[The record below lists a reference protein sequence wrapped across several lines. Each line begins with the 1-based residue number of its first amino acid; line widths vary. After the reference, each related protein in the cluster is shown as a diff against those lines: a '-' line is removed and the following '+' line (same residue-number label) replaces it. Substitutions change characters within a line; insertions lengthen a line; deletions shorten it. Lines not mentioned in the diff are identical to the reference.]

1 MKGVR
6 IMNTLT
12 SIGESA
18 KLASYQLATITTKQ
32 KNDVLTTISRKLIEN
47 TKKIIEANHQDL
59 LLARQNGIS
68 ESLIDRLKLDEQR
81 INDMAKSVIEI
92 ASLADPV
99 GRILGGETRPNGLK
113 IEKVSVPLGILG
125 IIYEARP
132 NVTVDAA
139 CLCLKSS
146 NTVILRGGKEAIESN
161 IVLSEIMR
169 DALIENNLSRDCIQL
184 IHDTSRTSSQDLMTL
199 TGYIDALIPRG
210 GKSLIQAVVRDSKVP
225 VIETGA
231 GNCHIFVDESADL
244 QMALDICI
252 NAKTSRPSV
261 CNAVETV
268 LIHQN
273 IASHFLTL
281 LVDELSKYNV
291 DIRGC
296 VQCKKIVP
304 TVSIATDEDYE
315 TEYDDLILALRVVP
329 NIDEAIQHIRKYTTH
344 HSEAI
349 ITNSL
354 ENSTLFTSTLDS
366 AALYVNASTRFTDG
380 SEFGFGAEIG
390 ISTQKLHARGP
401 MGLNELTSYKYI
413 INGNGQVR

>member
-1 MKGVR
+1 
-6 IMNTLT
+6 MNTLT

-47 TKKIIEANHQDL
+47 TKKIIEANQQDL

-81 INDMAKSVIEI
+81 INDIAKSVIEI

-273 IASHFLTL
+273 IASQFLTL

-304 TVSIATDEDYE
+304 AVSIATDEDYE